1 MSRSHCAAALSN
13 ASRWA
18 GVTAMRKRTSISYAA
33 LTPVAARVTGF
44 AVMPLPLAVAVSVF
58 TPSWTVQL
66 PTVATPSLPVVAF
79 APVTLPP
86 PLTSANVTAT
96 LGTGKLA
103 ASRTT
108 TAGAMLRAYP
118 VSPVWPSPGPA
129 DTLAGAPGCTA
140 VAVNV
145 TGLPVM
151 PEPATVAVS
160 VFSPAPGPSVQ
171 RPTVATPFASV
182 WVAPPDTVPPPAV
195 AANVTVTPGTW
206 SP

>member
-1 MSRSHCAAALSN
+1 M
-13 ASRWA
+13 
-18 GVTAMRKRTSISYAA
+18 
-33 LTPVAARVTGF
+33 PVG
-44 AVMPLPLAVAVSVF
+44 
-58 TPSWTVQL
+58 
-66 PTVATPSLPVVAF
+66 AF
-79 APVTLPP
+79 APVMPPP
-86 PLTSANVTAT
+86 PLATANVTAT
-96 LGTGKLA
+96 LGTGRLA

-140 VAVNV
+140 RAANV
-145 TGLPVM
+145 TG
-151 PEPATVAVS
+151 VAGMAAPPPIPQS
-160 VFSPAPGPSVQ
+160 GLSPAPGPSVQ